1 MGAFEFA
8 GLRLYGSSKG
18 PFLVAEKLGF
28 KQGFSQCAAINR
40 HKGSFFSRPKG
51 MDGSGDQF
59 FPDTRFASD
68 EHSGAGW
75 AKPFD
80 ETEDLQH
87 FGASADHTA
96 KAILTNGLIGWKGL
110 KSGQRPLRGS
120 HQHSND

>member
-18 PFLVAEKLGF
+18 PFLMAEKLGF
-28 KQGFSQCAAINR
+28 KQGFSQCTAIDR
-40 HKGSFFSRPKG
+40 HKGSFFSLSKG
-51 MDGSGDQF
+51 MDGPGDQF
-59 FPDTRFASD
+59 FPDTRFARD
-68 EHSGAGW
+68 EHSGAGY

-80 ETEDLQH
+80 EIEDLQH

-96 KAILTNGLIGWKGL
+96 KAILPNGLIGRKRL
-110 KSGQRPLRGS
+110 KSGQRPFRGS